1 MFWSLSSRVQF
12 RRSVF
17 RVAHPYPLRRIRK
30 TVLAL
35 ALTLFGCSNQLVPV
49 STPII
54 PTVTLR
60 LYATTSTLP
69 LAADLSAAYNVVE
82 PNVRFEVASGS
93 FETIL
98 GQLIAGE
105 TPYFLSNH
113 LPNEA
118 EALSLWA
125 APIGQD
131 GIAVIVH
138 QDNPVESLTSEQVR
152 QIFQGRI
159 TNWREVGG
167 ENLPITVFSREDG
180 SGTRVE
186 LESLLLGA
194 RGTTPSAEIAPSSA
208 AMRLSVSRT
217 PGGIGYV
224 SMGYFDSTVRALAVD
239 GSLPVSEQV
248 ASYSYPLR
256 STLFVIGLSEPQTDY
271 RALIA
276 WMQSPVGQTVIG
288 RRYAPLG

>member
-17 RVAHPYPLRRIRK
+17 GAARPRPLRRVRK
-30 TVLAL
+30 TMLAL

-60 LYATTSTLP
+60 IYATTSVLP
-69 LAADLSAAYNVVE
+69 LATDLSAAYSAAE
-82 PNVRFEVASGS
+82 PSVRFEIASGS
-93 FETIL
+93 FDAL
-98 GQLIAGE
+98 LDQLIAGE
-105 TPYFLSNH
+105 TPYFLSNY
-113 LPNEA
+113 LPNDA
-118 EALSLWA
+118 EALRLWA

-138 QDNPVESLTSEQVR
+138 PDNPVESLTSDQVR
-152 QIFQGRI
+152 RIFQGRI

-167 ENLPITVFSREDG
+167 RNLPITVFSREDG
-180 SGTRVE
+180 SGARAA

-208 AMRLSVSRT
+208 AMRLSVART
-217 PGGIGYV
+217 PSGIGYV
-224 SMGYFDSTVRALAVD
+224 SMGYLDPSVRALAVD
-239 GSLPVSEQV
+239 SSLPVSAQV

-256 STLFVIGLSEPQTDY
+256 STLFVIGLTEPQTEY

-276 WMQSPVGQTVIG
+276 WMQSPAGQAAIG